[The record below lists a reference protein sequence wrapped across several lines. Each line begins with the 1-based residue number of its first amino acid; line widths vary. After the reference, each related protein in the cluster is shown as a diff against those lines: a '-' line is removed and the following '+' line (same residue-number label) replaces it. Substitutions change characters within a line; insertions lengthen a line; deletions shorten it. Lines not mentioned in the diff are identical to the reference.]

1 MKKSIVNFLK
11 PSEQQLNS
19 LLKYY
24 QTGRYVDA
32 EKLSLSITQEFPE
45 HQFAWKVLGAT
56 LKQTG
61 RINESLIACQKS
73 NQLNPQ
79 DGEAHNNLGS
89 ILQELGRL
97 NEAEA
102 SCRQAIILKP
112 DYAEAHYNL
121 GSILQELGRLNE
133 AEASC
138 RQAIILKPDY
148 AEAHNNLGNTLKEL
162 GRLKEAEASY
172 RQAIALKP
180 NFVQTIYN
188 LSILMDYMNN
198 LDESVLLLE
207 SVLEIDKNNYGLKAA
222 VNLAIFKFLENS
234 FSDSKN
240 LLLTSQKI
248 QEKKSF
254 DFKNQK
260 IYWNYLLKILGQHE
274 NKSLT
279 YIAPKLKK
287 KLYVIGESHSLVSH
301 GLHIQNSGKDFLC
314 KSFLIQGC
322 KQSDLGSDIKNYYK
336 YKFESIFCSL
346 PEPSKILLTI
356 GEIDCRINIGI
367 IKHRNKYPQKKM
379 IDLITNTIENYL
391 DYIFKLN
398 SSAKHDI
405 TIQGV
410 PCPNISTKNILTEK
424 VVELIDVIREF
435 NIVLKNQSK
444 KMGFGFLDVHK
455 LTDNGDGFSNSIWHI
470 DTFHLSPEGMCEAW
484 RVHASQ

>member
-1 MKKSIVNFLK
+1 MKKPIVNFLK

-45 HQFAWKVLGAT
+45 HQFAWKVLGAA

-61 RINESLIACQKS
+61 RINESLAASQKS
-73 NQLNPQ
+73 VQLEPQ
-79 DGEAHNNLGS
+79 DS
-89 ILQELGRL
+89 
-97 NEAEA
+97 
-102 SCRQAIILKP
+102 
-112 DYAEAHYNL
+112 
-121 GSILQELGRLNE
+121 
-133 AEASC
+133 
-138 RQAIILKPDY
+138 
-148 AEAHNNLGNTLKEL
+148 EAHNNLGNTLKEF

-222 VNLAIFKFLENS
+222 INLAIFKFLENN
-234 FSDSKN
+234 FSDSKK

-248 QEKKSF
+248 QEKTSF

-279 YIAPKLKK
+279 YTAPKLEK

-356 GEIDCRINIGI
+356 GEIDCRLNIGI

-405 TIQGV
+405 IIQGV
-410 PCPNISTKNILTEK
+410 PCPNISTRNILTEK

-435 NIVLKNQSK
+435 NIVLKNKSK
-444 KMGFGFLDVHK
+444 KMGFGFLDVYK
-455 LTDNGDGFSNSIWHI
+455 LTDNGDGFSNNIWHI
-470 DTFHLSPEGMCEAW
+470 DAIHLSPEGMCEAW